1 MEKVEHPQHYNKN
14 GIECFDIIKA
24 FFGNNTFESFCLCN
38 ALKYI
43 VRSRHKG
50 NYIKDIEKAKFYLEQ
65 VLEMNYEEKNDDAM
79 QRLKEL
85 SIKADQT
92 AVATS
97 TSGYMDFTTH
107 DWTIR

>member
-43 VRSRHKG
+43 IRSRHKG
-50 NYIKDIEKAKFYLEQ
+50 NYLKDLEKAKFYLEQ
-65 VLEMNYEEKNDDAM
+65 VIEMNNEEDDALK
-79 QRLKEL
+79 RLHEM
-85 SIKADQT
+85 SINQSHNT
-92 AVATS
+92 TS
-97 TSGYMDFTTH
+97 TSGYMDFTTQ
-107 DWTIR
+107 DLTIK